1 MTRIFSL
8 LAMLV
13 CLGLGPAWALDT
25 PAAEPIAN
33 LNAGLLAAMHAG
45 PQTPYSQ
52 RYAALAPIVE
62 HTFDLDTILATS
74 VGTKWQTFA
83 PAQQQQ
89 LKDEFMKFTVASYLA
104 NFSNYG
110 GEKFEIV
117 PQSRT
122 VGADQI
128 VETTIQP
135 SSGDPARID
144 YVMRQG
150 PDGWRAVDVLLDG
163 SISHV
168 AVQRSDFRHLVANG
182 PNPLIESLQKK
193 TAALSTGRSKR

>member
-1 MTRIFSL
+1 MRRILSL
-8 LAMLV
+8 LVMIGF
-13 CLGLGPAWALDT
+13 LGLGPAWAVDSQ
-25 PAAEPIAN
+25 PAEPIAN

-45 PQTPYSQ
+45 SQTPYPQ
-52 RYAALAPIVE
+52 RYAALAPIVAR
-62 HTFDLDTILATS
+62 TFDLDTILATS
-74 VGTKWQTFA
+74 IGAKWQTFT
-83 PAQQQQ
+83 PDQQQL

-110 GEKFEIV
+110 GEKFEIT
-117 PQSRT
+117 PDSRT
-122 VGADQI
+122 VGSDQI
-128 VETTIQP
+128 VETKIQP

-150 PDGWRAVDVLLDG
+150 PAGWRAIDVLLDG

-182 PNPLIESLQKK
+182 PAPLIESLQRK